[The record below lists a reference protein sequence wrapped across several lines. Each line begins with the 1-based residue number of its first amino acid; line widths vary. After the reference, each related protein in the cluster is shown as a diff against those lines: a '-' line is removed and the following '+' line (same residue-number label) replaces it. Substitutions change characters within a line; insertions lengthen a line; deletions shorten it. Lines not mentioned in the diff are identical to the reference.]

1 MAEASWSFGLKIFKL
16 DYSDML
22 NKVEPLRNELKALED
37 TAEANKLKSENLQTL
52 VAELEKKIGQYKVEY
67 AELISEA
74 QSIKTDLSTVEAKV
88 S

>member
-1 MAEASWSFGLKIFKL
+1 MFKL

-37 TAEANKLKSENLQTL
+37 AAEANKLKSENLQAL
-52 VAELEKKIGQYKVEY
+52 VVELEKKIAQYKVEY

-88 S
+88 GELV